1 LKLRKTSEL
10 RACFLY
16 FLAYRELGFCLY
28 KQKKYQASE
37 DALEEAIDIT
47 NNLQNEDVRVDRA
60 KTLYNLAL
68 CYKATGRLRK
78 MVPILEEAVDIM
90 KGEHGLANNE
100 TLKMAGCLR
109 EVRKQLRSDL

>member
-60 KTLYNLAL
+60 KS
-68 CYKATGRLRK
+68 
-78 MVPILEEAVDIM
+78 
-90 KGEHGLANNE
+90 GLI
-100 TLKMAGCLR
+100 
-109 EVRKQLRSDL
+109 S